1 MILNSTPQNEAVLSN
16 VGEIGEFRIRN
27 SAKAF
32 NILSSGLYSNKIKA
46 VIRELSCN
54 ALDAHVAAGKK
65 DTPFEVHLP
74 HALEPWFAV
83 RDYGTGLNHDQV
95 TSIYTTYFE
104 STKTN
109 SNDFVGGLGLGSKSP
124 FSYTDNFTVTAIK
137 DGRKG
142 IYTAFINE
150 SGVPSIALM
159 TEEQCTEP
167 NGVEVKFSVNERF
180 DFEKFRSEARNV
192 FEYFEHHPTIL
203 GFKDYKKIDR
213 KYETKDIIPG
223 VHSYVDG
230 NYMGRST
237 AVMGNIPYP
246 IEVPNAEL
254 VLGSHLN
261 SLLKCGLE
269 MHFDIGELDF
279 QASREGLSYIAPT
292 IAAIKAKLEAVTAQL
307 AIHLATEADKIQC
320 EWARSRF
327 LYAKKR
333 VSLWRAAVDKYAKDT
348 KFELYSDDSWSSSYT
363 IKIWAEDLANKYNL
377 VVRSFYMRNG
387 GSTCANNKS
396 TFEYDGTVVTSGPTA
411 GQRIRKEQWQF
422 SVLGNVEFIKNDTK
436 VGALERAKHH
446 YREEGDG
453 GETVF
458 VLETF
463 DKTKPV
469 KYDEFFKALHNPPA
483 DQIMLASAL
492 TERERSTG
500 GVGKAVNLMQLTG
513 KSINSWSSQK
523 TYTWEAVGDVA
534 GLDKTKT
541 YYYIPLS
548 GFAIKSKY
556 NYDGNGQALLD
567 LMQRT
572 GLPGLS
578 DISLYG
584 VRKGDMPAIEAM
596 SNWKNVEDHI
606 HELLSNIP
614 QTTIMGIVKSKVVT
628 YNYMKYTKK
637 VYDAMNPKS
646 PIVKMFNDVNNVKD
660 ITVNESAVRSLL
672 ARFAQDAKFDVNTY
686 LDKYATENTA
696 IHKRY
701 PMLKLLSPYNDSNNM
716 DIAEYINMVEK
727 LNP

>member
-32 NILSSGLYSNKIKA
+32 NILSSGLYANKIRA

-74 HALEPWFAV
+74 HALEPWFSV
-83 RDYGTGLNHDQV
+83 RDFGVGLNHDQV

-150 SGVPSIALM
+150 AGVPSIALM
-159 TEEQCTEP
+159 TEEQCAEP

-180 DFEKFRSEARNV
+180 DFEKFRSEARYV

-203 GFKDYKKIDR
+203 GFKDYVKRER

-223 VHSYVDG
+223 VHSYHDG
-230 NYMGRST
+230 NYMAHST

-246 IEVPNAEL
+246 IQIPNAEL
-254 VLGSHLN
+254 VLGTNLN

-292 IAAIKAKLEAVTAQL
+292 IAAIKAKLEAVTL
-307 AIHLATEADKIQC
+307 KLSIHLAVEANKIPC
-320 EWARSRF
+320 EWSRSRF
-327 LYAKKR
+327 LYTKKR
-333 VSLWRAAVDKYAKDT
+333 TSLWRAAVDKYVKDT
-348 KFELYSDDSWSSSYT
+348 KFELYDESQWTSSFS
-363 IKIWAEDLANKYNL
+363 IKMWVEDLQNKYNITA
-377 VVRSFYMRNG
+377 RSFYMRNN
-387 GSTCANNKS
+387 GSTCATQKAS
-396 TFEYDGTVVTSGPTA
+396 HEYDGSLSA
-411 GQRIRKEQWQF
+411 SGQRVRKEQWDF
-422 SVLGNVEFIKNDTK
+422 PVLNNVRFIKNDNK
-436 VGALERAKHH
+436 VGALERAKNHF
-446 YREEGDG
+446 RSG
-453 GETVF
+453 GGNETVF

-469 KYDEFFKALHNPPA
+469 KYAEFFKVLHNPPE
-483 DQIMLASAL
+483 DQIMLASSL
-492 TERERSTG
+492 NERERSSKG

-513 KSINSWSSQK
+513 KQINSWSSQK

-556 NYDGNGQALLD
+556 GYDGNGQALLET
-567 LMQRT
+567 MIRT
-572 GLPGLS
+572 GLPGLA

-584 VRKGDMPAIEAM
+584 VRKGDMEAIEAM

-660 ITVNESAVRSLL
+660 ITVNESAVRNLL
-672 ARFAQDAKFDVNTY
+672 ARFAKDAKFDVNTY
-686 LDKYATENTA
+686 LDKYAAENSI
-696 IHKRY
+696 IHARY
-701 PMLKLLSPYNDSNNM
+701 PMLKLLSPYNDNNSL
-716 DIAEYINMVEK
+716 DIADYINMVEK